1 MNRTRSI
8 PKSRCKT
15 VKDPLRVLSQNCSER
30 MVLAA
35 AAKFNPALAQLVS
48 KRIEHAYRNIKPN
61 DIQIDLLAFIAIRY
75 GEKNKIKY
83 CGKSEAEFLAGI
95 RDLNRSKL
103 YFLRTGTNGGA
114 GHYQLFYSNAKGEW
128 CNRSS
133 NKNNYPVTN
142 NQGQM
147 TLLGKRLLR
156 PFGNWGVRQGEYVY
170 VFTEVTEDML
180 LPCIQYIIDV
190 RTRGE
195 EQAIQRIFA

>member
-1 MNRTRSI
+1 
-8 PKSRCKT
+8 
-15 VKDPLRVLSQNCSER
+15 

-48 KRIEHAYRNIKPN
+48 KRIEQGYRNTKPN
-61 DIQIDLLAFIAIRY
+61 DMQIDLLTFITLKY
-75 GEKNKIKY
+75 GEKNNIKY

-95 RDLNRSKL
+95 DDLNRSKL

-128 CNRSS
+128 CNWSS
-133 NKNNYPVTN
+133 KKNNHPVTN
-142 NQGQM
+142 GRGRM

-156 PFGNWGVRQGEYVY
+156 PFGKWGVRQGEYVY
-170 VFTEVTEDML
+170 VFTEVTKDML
-180 LPCIQYIIDV
+180 LPCIEYIIVV

-195 EQAIQRIFA
+195 EHAIQQIFA